1 MSVYQL
7 ANSTFWVQPIHST
20 SGKILGVELLTRF
33 EQEGLYHV
41 INPKY
46 FIQQLP
52 KEVKRELLL
61 RQLLEVEEQADAF
74 RNHDLFCTLN
84 LNAEQ
89 AEILLADRFL
99 QNIVMQLPFVRLEI
113 SEDFSGLNEG
123 MNNPVLKGLIEK
135 LNILWLDDLG
145 AGNANMAAVVT
156 QCYEA
161 VKLDRKFYLQEI
173 QKPSFPVLIENIRK
187 YCDRVVVEG
196 IEYIEE
202 LPILKEAGV
211 WGVQGYLYKSVPLSK
226 ISSLL

>member
-1 MSVYQL
+1 MYQL
-7 ANSTFWVQPIHST
+7 ANSTFWVQLIHST
-20 SGKILGVELLTRF
+20 NGKILGVELLTKF
-33 EQEGLYHV
+33 KQEGLYQV

-46 FIQQLP
+46 FIQKLP

-61 RQLLEVEEQADAF
+61 RQLLEAEEQGESF
-74 RNHDLFCTLN
+74 RNHDLFCTVILN
-84 LNAEQ
+84 TEQ
-89 AEILLADRFL
+89 AEILLEDRFL
-99 QNIVMQLPFVRLEI
+99 QSIFMQLPFVRLEI
-113 SEDFSGLNEG
+113 SEDFAGLSQG
-123 MNNPVLKGLIEK
+123 MNNPLIKGLVEK

-161 VKLDRKFYLQEI
+161 VKLDRKFYRHEI
-173 QKPSFPVLIENIRK
+173 QKPTFATLIQNIRK

-211 WGVQGYLYKSVPLSK
+211 WGVQGYLYKSVPLSRVNS
-226 ISSLL
+226 IL